1 MSKFI
6 AEIIGTIQFFFA
18 KILDI
23 GHFDKKI
30 YHGDKAVAIGPAS
43 ARGRYRPFSLSRNF
57 YTLFTI
63 KWELKNLQ
71 SSPNVH

>member
-23 GHFDKKI
+23 GRFDKKN
-30 YHGDKAVAIGPAS
+30 YYGYKSVAIV
-43 ARGRYRPFSLSRNF
+43 
-57 YTLFTI
+57 
-63 KWELKNLQ
+63 K
-71 SSPNVH
+71 

>member
-23 GHFDKKI
+23 GRFDNI
-30 YHGDKAVAIGPAS
+30 FYYGNKAVAIV
-43 ARGRYRPFSLSRNF
+43 
-57 YTLFTI
+57 
-63 KWELKNLQ
+63 K
-71 SSPNVH
+71 